1 MQKKST
7 KLRHILSTS
16 QLRKQFLLELFAAVD
31 IYVQQL
37 GYGLRVPN
45 PQVSAGLYRDYLLY
59 TLLDSPS
66 PRSQTSLLTAAKRMG
81 ISIVDVNSNGDE
93 SLTDMLKSLSEYKPH
108 IIAVNQPPGKELELS
123 AHYSS
128 AAMINIY
135 DDPLQTLVDLY
146 TIYREAGRLQ
156 NLRVVIGGDLRRN
169 LPARNLAL
177 ALCLFENISF
187 IFVSPENAR
196 IDDELRENMY
206 LSDIEFK
213 ETTNLDSM
221 VLDTDV
227 FYWVG
232 AGESE
237 YFIDERVMRMLS
249 PNAILMHPL
258 PRSNDLLPE
267 VDNDRRA
274 KHFAQ
279 SGYSVPILMALIEYL
294 LEGHNLLRTPNVTP
308 IPDSRWK
315 HFFGRNGDL

>member
-1 MQKKST
+1 M
-7 KLRHILSTS
+7 RHILSTS
-16 QLRKQFLLELFAAVD
+16 QLSKQFLLDLFAAVD

-45 PQVSAGLYRDYLLY
+45 PQVSASLYRDYLLY
-59 TLLDSPS
+59 TLLDCPS
-66 PRSQTSLLTAAKRMG
+66 PRSQTSLFTAAKRMG
-81 ISIVDVNSNGDE
+81 ISIVDVDSAGDE
-93 SLTDMLKSLSEYKPH
+93 SLSDLLKSLSEYKPH
-108 IIAVNQPPGKELELS
+108 IIAVNQPPSKELELS
-123 AHYSS
+123 AHHSS
-128 AAMINIY
+128 AAMINIA

-146 TIYREAGRLQ
+146 TIYREVGRLQ

-169 LPARNLAL
+169 ITARNLAL

-187 IFVSPENAR
+187 IFVSLESAR
-196 IDDELRENMY
+196 IDDELRENLY

-232 AGESE
+232 AGGSA
-237 YFIDERVMRMLS
+237 YFIDESVMRMLS

-258 PRSNDLLPE
+258 PRSNDLMPE
-267 VDNDRRA
+267 IDNDRRA

-279 SGYSVPILMALIEYL
+279 SGYSVPILMAIIEYL
-294 LEGHNLLRTPNVTP
+294 LEGHNLLHSPSVTP

-315 HFFGRNGDL
+315 HFFSRNGDL